1 MSNVV
6 LFLFACTATATAA
19 SNTAFGPVKIN
30 HGGLMGSIGSAML
43 RASLREGDD
52 FRIGAD
58 RREQLVHTV
67 RK

>member
-6 LFLFACTATATAA
+6 VFLFACTATAP
-19 SNTAFGPVKIN
+19 SNSAFGPVKMN
-30 HGGLMGSIGSAML
+30 HGGLMGSIGRAML